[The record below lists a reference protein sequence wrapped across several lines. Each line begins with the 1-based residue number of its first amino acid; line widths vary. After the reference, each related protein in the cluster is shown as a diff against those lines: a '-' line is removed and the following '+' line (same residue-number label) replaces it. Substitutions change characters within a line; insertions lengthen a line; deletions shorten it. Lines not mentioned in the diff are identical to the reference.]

1 MECPVFNQ
9 LPQKF
14 NFYRPI
20 GFPTSRFLAFR
31 TKCDKYL
38 LPLKKLG
45 DLLGVAKIHT
55 VLLHHVLQEGQPVP
69 GVGFG
74 YCYFKSEMATGW
86 MHVSLRHCLR
96 CKLFDIIAISSRS
109 TVSSQSDV
117 IWGKRS
123 NTIRAEQARA
133 WFRES
138 IFQFWGFKHSL
149 DICWT
154 IFSKRSFFLFL
165 IL

>member
-86 MHVSLRHCLR
+86 MHVTDVNWLI
-96 CKLFDIIAISSRS
+96 KLQYRVKNPKDQFFCFEFFKGSYWVKHVFCSS
-109 TVSSQSDV
+109 
-117 IWGKRS
+117 I
-123 NTIRAEQARA
+123 
-133 WFRES
+133 
-138 IFQFWGFKHSL
+138 
-149 DICWT
+149 
-154 IFSKRSFFLFL
+154 SFFQNWRQIRVL
-165 IL
+165 IYEILQAHFPSTFPRSPPTPRRDQC